1 MGTIIAIIIIA
12 TLFVLIKSAVK
23 ANKSKKEINPVS
35 PPEDDIENDDK

>member
-12 TLFVLIKSAVK
+12 TLFVLIKSAIK
-23 ANKSKKEINPVS
+23 ANKSNKEINPVS